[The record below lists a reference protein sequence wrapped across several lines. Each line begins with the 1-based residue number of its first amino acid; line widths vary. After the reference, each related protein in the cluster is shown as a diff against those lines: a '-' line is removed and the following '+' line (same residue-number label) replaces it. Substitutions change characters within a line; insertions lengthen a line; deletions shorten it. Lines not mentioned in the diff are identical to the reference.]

1 MAARDLVRSGKA
13 NVCAFNPKTGHTGYH
28 RAVQGDALSIGNT
41 VSSLFALGADNIN
54 EKDRLGNTALTIA
67 MRHGRFMTA
76 EELLQYGARDGLA
89 EALKKVKDRNWV
101 SWLTPYLPRPKD
113 DEFLAACAKGDV
125 EQAKKLVRSEQASP
139 LARDPLTG
147 KTALHTAAEQNRI
160 DVINMLVDLGLKPRH
175 LTQYDQEGRTPL
187 VLAAAGDG
195 RAVRVLIDHG
205 ARVECPNARTG
216 ESALYIAVQNPDP
229 NSLKI
234 LLEGGAGID
243 SETNNGDSPLRL
255 ALRTEGAI
263 TLITDTSTHDVLLHM
278 TMLHRAC
285 YRGEL
290 EQVNNVL
297 RSGDF
302 KINAQDVWGMTALA
316 WACYRGNM
324 DLVLLLI
331 EHGANPDIKDKGG
344 RTPGQIAAQ
353 YHPEI
358 APLFNIQT

>member
-1 MAARDLVRSGKA
+1 
-13 NVCAFNPKTGHTGYH
+13 
-28 RAVQGDALSIGNT
+28 
-41 VSSLFALGADNIN
+41 
-54 EKDRLGNTALTIA
+54 
-67 MRHGRFMTA
+67 
-76 EELLQYGARDGLA
+76 
-89 EALKKVKDRNWV
+89 
-101 SWLTPYLPRPKD
+101 
-113 DEFLAACAKGDV
+113 
-125 EQAKKLVRSEQASP
+125 
-139 LARDPLTG
+139 
-147 KTALHTAAEQNRI
+147 
-160 DVINMLVDLGLKPRH
+160 
-175 LTQYDQEGRTPL
+175 
-187 VLAAAGDG
+187 
-195 RAVRVLIDHG
+195 
-205 ARVECPNARTG
+205 
-216 ESALYIAVQNPDP
+216 
-229 NSLKI
+229 
-234 LLEGGAGID
+234 LEGGAGLD

-263 TLITDTSTHDVLLHM
+263 TLITDTFLSTHDVPLRM

-302 KINAQDVWGMTALA
+302 KINAQDHWGMTALA